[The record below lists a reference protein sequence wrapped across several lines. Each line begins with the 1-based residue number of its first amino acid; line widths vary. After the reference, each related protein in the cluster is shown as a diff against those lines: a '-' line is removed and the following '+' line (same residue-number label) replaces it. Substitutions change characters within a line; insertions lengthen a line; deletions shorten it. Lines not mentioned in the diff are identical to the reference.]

1 MAVNQIALGFS
12 IFRVHTAAS
21 VLERASRRLYRW
33 ESRVI
38 FMWVLYPRCSN
49 CKQRPRRRL
58 HLQSRERAGS
68 VGRWGGGL
76 LQRKTAGNDKGCKYL
91 PLPGPGSCAELT
103 GPLLGCW
110 KVGGGDLASEVGS
123 GREKRAQED
132 WGEGGSEGW
141 GGTANNTALIIPW
154 TSARMFLCLL

>member
-1 MAVNQIALGFS
+1 MWQKKHIYILLDIELTPKVIAHSQPYICFLFLNQPCDSIKKNKKYWTNYCNCSHTWQTILHGDVAVNQIALGFS

-68 VGRWGGGL
+68 VGRWGGE
-76 LQRKTAGNDKGCKYL
+76 RVT
-91 PLPGPGSCAELT
+91 P
-103 GPLLGCW
+103 
-110 KVGGGDLASEVGS
+110 
-123 GREKRAQED
+123 EKNR
-132 WGEGGSEGW
+132 GEW
-141 GGTANNTALIIPW
+141 
-154 TSARMFLCLL
+154 